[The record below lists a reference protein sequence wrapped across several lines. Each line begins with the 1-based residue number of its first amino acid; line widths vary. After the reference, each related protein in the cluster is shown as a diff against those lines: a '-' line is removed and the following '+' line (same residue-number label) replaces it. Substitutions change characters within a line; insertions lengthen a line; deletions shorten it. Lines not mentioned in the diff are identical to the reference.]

1 MAERTSEL
9 PLGGIRVLDL
19 AGPLG
24 SYGGRL
30 LADAGADVVKV
41 EPPEGDQ
48 LRRRPPFAGDRP
60 GPDRSLSFAYYH
72 ANKRGVVLD
81 YRRPEAA
88 AALAELGANADVIV
102 LTPTAREP
110 VAGFDTETGELA
122 WAGPDAVVCCITP
135 FGLTGPYRAW
145 RATHLTS
152 HALSG
157 LMYVQGAPE
166 GPPVVVPGQQLYDF
180 TGTHA
185 ALAVLTALRERPRA
199 GGQLI
204 DISAH
209 EVLTQS
215 CFDIYSYTN
224 SALIGRRRPRA
235 VQYSGGG
242 SWPCRD
248 GIVEFVAS
256 TDKHWFALMELLGHP
271 AELSDPSW
279 AHPVVRHPYEEKIIE
294 VMRPLIAA
302 MSREDFIERGQQLGL
317 PCTMINTVGDFVDDQ
332 QPRSR
337 GFFVRRSLAGVGEVD
352 LPGAPFLC
360 HERVLDQYRR
370 PAPGLGSSSLAEIA
384 GEWREPAP
392 DPGPVP
398 GPLSGIRAIS
408 FGTAIAGAL
417 SGTALAELG
426 ADVVKIESPARPDN
440 LRRLWAPGEPVIHE
454 PSGADTSPMF
464 ANFNRT
470 TRSVALDMK
479 DPSSVALFLRL
490 AAAADVIIEN
500 YAPGVMAR
508 WGLGYEQ
515 IAAVN
520 PRIVMLSL
528 TGFGHSGPRSHYL
541 AYGATVCSFVGLT
554 DAWQYPSGVH
564 FDYLSQAHGVFGV
577 LAALAARDRT
587 GRGTHVDLA
596 EVETAAAVMGPM
608 MLDYAVNGRRS
619 VVPGNRVAGALLSEV
634 VRCRGDD
641 GWLAVEI
648 EDAADWQ
655 VLARLVGRD
664 DLASFVESDE
674 AAADGEAAALGA
686 ALASWAAERTA
697 QQAMRVLQRAGLA
710 AGAVQ
715 DAEDAVRDPQ
725 HRERHFW
732 LEMDHPDLGVA
743 EYAAPPH
750 RLAKTPP
757 TVRRPTPRL
766 GAHTVEVLGEWLGM
780 TPDEAAPYVWPR
792 PS

>member
-1 MAERTSEL
+1 MTAEL

-24 SYGGRL
+24 SYCGRL

-41 EPPEGDQ
+41 EPPEGDP
-48 LRRRPPFAGDRP
+48 LRHRPPFAGDRA
-60 GPDRSLSFAYYH
+60 GPQTSLSFAYYH

-88 AALAELGANADVIV
+88 ADLAELGANADVIV
-102 LTPTAREP
+102 LTPTVRDP
-110 VAGFDTETGELA
+110 VAGFDAATGELA

-135 FGLTGPYRAW
+135 FGLTGPYRD
-145 RATHLTS
+145 RPATQLTS

-180 TGTHA
+180 AGTHA
-185 ALAVLTALRERPRA
+185 AVAVLAALRARPRA

-204 DISAH
+204 DMSAH

-215 CFDIYSYTN
+215 CFEIYSYTN

-235 VQYSGGG
+235 IQYSGGG

-248 GIVEFVAS
+248 GVIEFTAS

-271 AELSDPSW
+271 AELADPSW
-279 AHPVVRHPYEEKIIE
+279 AHPVVRHPYEDKIIE

-302 MSREDFIERGQQLGL
+302 MSREDFFVRGQRLGL
-317 PCTMINTVGDFVDDQ
+317 PCTVINTVGDFVDDQ

-337 GFFVRRSLAGVGEVD
+337 GFFVRRSLAGVGETD
-352 LPGAPFLC
+352 LPGEPFRC
-360 HERVLDQYRR
+360 TERVLDQYRR

-384 GEWREPAP
+384 EEWRAPAP
-392 DPGPVP
+392 AAPVP

-440 LRRLWAPGEPVIHE
+440 LRRLWAPGEPVVHE

-464 ANFNRT
+464 AKFNRT

-479 DPSSVALFLRL
+479 DPASVALFLRL

-664 DLASFVESDE
+664 DLASVVVFSEE
-674 AAADGEAAALGA
+674 AADGEMAALGA
-686 ALASWAAERTA
+686 ALASWAA

-780 TPDEAAPYVWPR
+780 TPDEAAAYVWPR

>member
-88 AALAELGANADVIV
+88 AALAELGANTDVIV

-426 ADVVKIESPARPDN
+426 ADVVKIESPGRPDN